1 MEVKNSG
8 PFRVC
13 FYMAFV
19 KEMYSISEAE
29 EKVEDELKSSE
40 YVWEEVVRAVNADQS
55 LMSRLKMMH
64 AGSNAIQ
71 LLSSAATLGTL
82 I

>member
-1 MEVKNSG
+1 
-8 PFRVC
+8 
-13 FYMAFV
+13 
-19 KEMYSISEAE
+19 MYSSNSFGQSTNASLKKIVTIISEAE
-29 EKVEDELKSSE
+29 EKVADELKSSE